1 MFLLIEKSNL
11 KASLVS
17 SYSIALFRRDQRTVI
32 TMKKAIFIFIVVLL
46 VVKSL
51 HGIPEDQER
60 QISKWLVLVI
70 RGW

>member
-11 KASLVS
+11 KAGPVS
-17 SYSIALFRRDQRTVI
+17 SYSKALFRRDLRIVI
-32 TMKKAIFIFIVVLL
+32 TMKKAIFIFIFVLL

-60 QISKWLVLVI
+60 QISK
-70 RGW
+70 